1 MATNWVGGREKA
13 IANGLWL
20 VVDRGYTPVEA
31 VAASMVRIYYRGRCP
46 ERVVSAFERD
56 LTRLVTEARAQA
68 QAARYDELKAMEN
81 ALIAEGWRYLSSV
94 DRPGGFWWHDQ
105 HGSVNNMGGGFL
117 TFDEATRRAFQ
128 SELRAM
134 VNQ

>member
-1 MATNWVGGREKA
+1 MAINWDGGREKA

-20 VVDRGYTPVEA
+20 VVDRGYEPVRA
-31 VAASMVRIYYRGRCP
+31 VAESMVRVYYRGCCP

-56 LTRLVTEARAQA
+56 LTQLVTMAREQKLAAQ
-68 QAARYDELKAMEN
+68 YDELKAMEES
-81 ALIAEGWRYLSSV
+81 LMDEGWRYLSLV

-117 TFDEATRRAFQ
+117 TFEEATRRAFQ